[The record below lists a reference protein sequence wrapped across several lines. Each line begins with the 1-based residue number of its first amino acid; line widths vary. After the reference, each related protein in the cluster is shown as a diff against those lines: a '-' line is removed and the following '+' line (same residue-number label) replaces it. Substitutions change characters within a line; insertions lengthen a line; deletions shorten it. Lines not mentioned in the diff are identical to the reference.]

1 MVVVDQGGQ
10 IVLVN
15 REAEHQFGYGRNLL
29 IGLQV
34 EQIIPAGFAERILAD
49 GLRSVEEARAQQIG
63 TGIEL
68 TGLRKDGS
76 EFPIE
81 IMLSPLES
89 AEGIT
94 LVTAAIRNIS
104 ARKAADAQLAR
115 MEARYRGLLEAAP
128 DPMIVLNEAG
138 KIVFLNLQTRK
149 QFGYGSDELT
159 DESVNTIIP
168 EGLAELLQ
176 PGRHGGPPGALT
188 QQMGPAIELTGRRK
202 NGDRFPIE
210 LMLSPLESAEGVLV
224 TVAIRDISSRRE
236 AETQRLERIEEL
248 NRSNEEL
255 RQFAHVAS
263 HDLQEP
269 LRMVSSFTQ
278 LLARKYKGQLDAQA
292 DEFITYAVDGANRM
306 QQLIQ
311 DLLAFSRVGTN
322 GRGLLATP
330 SGQALGRALVN
341 LRAAL
346 EESGATVTHDVLPV
360 VLADET
366 QLVQLFQ
373 NLVGNAV
380 KYHGRDAPVVHV
392 SARREGTNGWRF
404 AVEDNGLGIEA
415 HYFDRIFGLFQ
426 RLHTR
431 DEFSG
436 TGIGLAICK
445 KIVERHGGT
454 IAVASVPGQGS
465 TFTFT
470 LEGSHGRSTMIGGGG
485 RPVQVL
491 LVEDSPGDVRLTR
504 EALSS
509 ASRPVVLHVAA
520 DGLEAMA
527 FLRRESVHVDAPR
540 PDLIL
545 LDLNLP
551 RMDGREVLARIK
563 ADAGLKTI
571 PTVILTTS
579 SSEDDIARSYEL
591 HANCYLRKP
600 VQLDAFDKLVTSI
613 NDFWLTKV
621 RLPAAPQR

>member
-1 MVVVDQGGQ
+1 
-10 IVLVN
+10 
-15 REAEHQFGYGRNLL
+15 
-29 IGLQV
+29 
-34 EQIIPAGFAERILAD
+34 
-49 GLRSVEEARAQQIG
+49 
-63 TGIEL
+63 
-68 TGLRKDGS
+68 
-76 EFPIE
+76 
-81 IMLSPLES
+81 MLSPLES
-89 AEGIT
+89 AEG
-94 LVTAAIRNIS
+94 
-104 ARKAADAQLAR
+104 
-115 MEARYRGLLEAAP
+115 M
-128 DPMIVLNEAG
+128 
-138 KIVFLNLQTRK
+138 
-149 QFGYGSDELT
+149 
-159 DESVNTIIP
+159 
-168 EGLAELLQ
+168 
-176 PGRHGGPPGALT
+176 
-188 QQMGPAIELTGRRK
+188 
-202 NGDRFPIE
+202 
-210 LMLSPLESAEGVLV
+210 LV

-306 QQLIQ
+306 QQLIE

-330 SGQALGRALVN
+330 SGQALRRALVN

-346 EESGATVTHDVLPV
+346 EESGATVTHDDLPV

-392 SARREGTNGWRF
+392 SARREGANGWRF
-404 AVEDNGLGIEA
+404 AVEDNGLGIEP

-454 IAVASVPGQGS
+454 ISVASVPGQGS
-465 TFTFT
+465 TFAFT
-470 LEGSHGRSTMIGGGG
+470 LEGSHGRSTMIGVDG

-504 EALSS
+504 EALSN
-509 ASRPVVLHVAA
+509 ASRPVVLHVAT
-520 DGLEAMA
+520 DGLDAMA
-527 FLRRESVHVDAPR
+527 FLRRESVHADAPR

-621 RLPAAPQR
+621 RLPVAPQR